1 MKKLLAIAAA
11 GVVAFASAATA
22 HYEGQDNAVDARGQQ
37 IFDAR
42 GNCVYTNW
50 DDVTG
55 QCGIRKEL
63 LVVYFDFNRSS
74 IRSNERAELNELVE
88 RLKEFNHIQD
98 VSIIGTA
105 DRVGG
110 DSYNTRLSQKRA
122 NNVKNYLAARGVNV
136 RGATV
141 SALGESDPVT
151 NCADDLSHSELVACL
166 QEDRRVEVKLH
177 YTRK

>member
-1 MKKLLAIAAA
+1 MKKLLAVAAA
-11 GVVAFASAATA
+11 GVVAFASAAVA
-22 HYEGQDNAVDARGQQ
+22 HYEGQDNAIDARGQQ
-37 IFDAR
+37 IFDNR

-63 LVVYFDFNRSS
+63 LVVYFDFNRSG
-74 IRSNERAELNELVE
+74 IRANERRELNELVA
-88 RLKEFNHIQD
+88 RLKEFNHVEG
-98 VSIIGTA
+98 VSIKGTA

-110 DSYNTRLSQKRA
+110 NDYNVRLSQKRA

-141 SALGESDPVT
+141 EAIGEDMPVT
-151 NCADDLSHSELVACL
+151 ECGDDLSHSELVSCL

-177 YTRK
+177 YVRK

>member
-11 GVVAFASAATA
+11 SVVAFASAATA
-22 HYEGQDNAVDARGQQ
+22 HFEGQDNAVDARGQQ

-42 GNCVYTNW
+42 GNCVYTKW
-50 DDVTG
+50 DHTTG

-63 LVVYFDFNRSS
+63 LTVYFDFNRSA
-74 IRSNERAELNELVE
+74 IRSGERKELQELIARINEIGNV
-88 RLKEFNHIQD
+88 D
-98 VSIIGTA
+98 SVSIVGTA

-110 DSYNTRLSQKRA
+110 DDYNVRLSQKRA

-141 SALGESDPVT
+141 DAIGESAPVT
-151 NCADDLSHSELVACL
+151 QCGDDLGHSDLVNCL
-166 QEDRRVEVKLH
+166 AEDRRVEVVLH
-177 YTRK
+177 YGK